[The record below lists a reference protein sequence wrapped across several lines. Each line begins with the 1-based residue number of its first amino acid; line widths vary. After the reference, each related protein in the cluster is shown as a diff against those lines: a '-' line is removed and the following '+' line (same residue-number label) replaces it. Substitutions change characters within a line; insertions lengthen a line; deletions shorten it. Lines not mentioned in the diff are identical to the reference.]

1 MKNHEFVI
9 YYRTVLE
16 EYQYSIAKY
25 INERIL
31 KMAVP
36 KRKTSKMKKRLRKAA
51 NRYEG
56 VQATFCPNCNAP
68 CFPHQACPNCGM
80 YKGKQVITVEA

>member
-1 MKNHEFVI
+1 MKMWYIN
-9 YYRTVLE
+9 RTILE
-16 EYQYSIAKY
+16 EYYFTVVKY
-25 INERIL
+25 INERTL

-56 VQATFCPNCNAP
+56 VQATFCPNCKPP
-68 CFPHQACPNCGM
+68 CFPHQVCSVCGM
-80 YKGKQVITVEA
+80 YKGKQVVTVEA

>member
-1 MKNHEFVI
+1 
-9 YYRTVLE
+9 
-16 EYQYSIAKY
+16 
-25 INERIL
+25 
-31 KMAVP
+31 MAVP

-56 VQATFCPNCNAP
+56 VQATFCPNCKAP
-68 CFPHQACPNCGM
+68 CFPHQVCPVCGM